1 MPRSPGRQAT
11 GWPRGG
17 GSTPRAFPKE
27 RGKQTLACFPHPKPM
42 ARRIIPPLASRQ
54 GGNMRQDGF
63 VPLWQLSLR
72 DEFHSSYGK
81 IFLAGV
87 AITTAP
93 IRAMLYDSPHA
104 QEKVLGRNFRR
115 ISHGPAIRHHQPLR
129 PGLQLGRNHRWPR
142 RNVDRRRSFLCAANG
157 RLALHATRSEDSS
170 MRSRLSALAIILCG
184 TLAIWLAMAPQQNFQ
199 ISPVPPGAD
208 WTA

>member
-1 MPRSPGRQAT
+1 
-11 GWPRGG
+11 
-17 GSTPRAFPKE
+17 
-27 RGKQTLACFPHPKPM
+27 M
-42 ARRIIPPLASRQ
+42 ARRIIPPPAPRRGLTSHES
-54 GGNMRQDGF
+54 NFFYCDNC
-63 VPLWQLSLR
+63 
-72 DEFHSSYGK
+72 HSETNFTA
-81 IFLAGV
+81 ITEQNFLAGV
-87 AITTAP
+87 GITTAP
-93 IRAMLYDSPHA
+93 IRTLLYDSPHA

-115 ISHGPAIRHHQPLR
+115 ISHGPAIRRHQPLR